1 MGNTKNDYDK
11 HIEAFEKH
19 FSAIYGDGWEE
30 LTMAELIK
38 LLAKQTL
45 GLNGGPTDMM
55 HEAAEKVGFSK
66 DNVVPVGDGAYQVLT
81 MIEFQNEMDTVH

>member
-1 MGNTKNDYDK
+1 MANTKNDYEK
-11 HIEAFEKH
+11 HVEAFENH
-19 FSAIYGDGWEE
+19 LEALWGDRWEE
-30 LTMAELIK
+30 LTAKEICK